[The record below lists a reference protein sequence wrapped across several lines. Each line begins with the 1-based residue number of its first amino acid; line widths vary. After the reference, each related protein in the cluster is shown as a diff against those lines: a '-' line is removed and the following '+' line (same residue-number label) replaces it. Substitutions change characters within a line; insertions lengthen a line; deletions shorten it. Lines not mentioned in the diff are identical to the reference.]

1 MESFQSVCPILSDGF
16 SDFSSYTGHNL
27 AVKGLILM
35 DESTQSMSSTFDQFI
50 TWDMK
55 QTHMWRL
62 DRVSGTTKAIKV
74 VKFSEE
80 KPNFIVSILYIAK
93 MQLIIM
99 SAEDLTFKLYDREM
113 KFLESIRHQES
124 AVFSME
130 YDSVSR
136 KFYHYSIFIETCISD
151 PNSSSHANNSS

>member
-1 MESFQSVCPILSDGF
+1 METFQPVCAYQSDGF
-16 SDFSSYTGHNL
+16 SDFTSYSGHNL

-62 DRVSGTTKAIKV
+62 DRVSGVTKAVKV
-74 VKFSEE
+74 IKFSEE
-80 KPNFIVSILYIAK
+80 KPNFIITILYIAK

-130 YDSVSR
+130 YDSVSDQSYIC
-136 KFYHYSIFIETCISD
+136 FAFSACFSC
-151 PNSSSHANNSS
+151 